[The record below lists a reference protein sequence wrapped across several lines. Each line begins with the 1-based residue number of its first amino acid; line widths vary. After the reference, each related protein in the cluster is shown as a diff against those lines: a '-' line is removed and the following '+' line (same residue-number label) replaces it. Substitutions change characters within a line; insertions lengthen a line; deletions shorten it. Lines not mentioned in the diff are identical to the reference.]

1 MGLISWL
8 KSKFSK
14 KSSQEEKLEQTSE
27 ESINKSRKNQVNK
40 TQKTPHKAEF
50 FC

>member
-27 ESINKSRKNQVNK
+27 ESIETSK
-40 TQKTPHKAEF
+40 EF
-50 FC
+50 ENLTDEEKKQSFELK